1 MSKGHIIYMNDAS
14 KAVDYFKT
22 IGYECPPQ
30 TNPADFFMSMM
41 SIEAMDVQDGD
52 DDQVQRSKTMIEEQY
67 DQKVSS
73 KFKSNMYRSKNFAE
87 NMKKANLETTLTKY
101 ILKHKYSINL

>member
-1 MSKGHIIYMNDAS
+1 MNDAS

-41 SIEAMDVQDGD
+41 SIEAMEVQDGD
-52 DDQVQRSKTMIEEQY
+52 EGQVQRSKTMIEEQY
-67 DQKVSS
+67 DQKVSHNLNT
-73 KFKSNMYRSKNFAE
+73 FYRSKNFEE
-87 NMKKANLETTLTKY
+87 NMKKVNLETTLTKY
-101 ILKHKYSINL
+101 IPKHKYSIDL